1 MKFENDLHIDTAE
14 AEKRALKKVAQ
25 LLQRP
30 DQLDKVDQYKKGI
43 ARKRMGVES
52 RLKTAVH
59 SQLDGV
65 RFGIEQLKSAIENV
79 QEVRKTMRTVE
90 EMMDT
95 AFHDKH
101 IREIKDISAEHRQL
115 SSAMD
120 NLRQI
125 FTVPESVQAARD
137 QLKEDKLLEAHK
149 TIRELEISRDEL
161 LYEQHKLENGSQGDV
176 TLLNRYFQ
184 DVEVVSSELYR
195 KISSIISDSF
205 TTAKSKPELLVSAL
219 RIIEREHSIDQETS
233 RRKTYS
239 GFAPPG
245 RPKEWRESVLESLKS
260 TTEAKFRIEKTA
272 GEGWLGGQLRKI
284 GSDSVTELILL
295 KHIVAPCFPPSWNIF
310 ERFTNWYHIA
320 FANEINR
327 LIREGIEG
335 KTIIELLIFLNHY
348 ANENYM
354 GNPELGI
361 AKERLPELLD
371 GSEQA
376 ALINVYIGSTKDK
389 HKAMA

>member
-1 MKFENDLHIDTAE
+1 MKFENDLQIDTAE

-30 DQLDKVDQYKKGI
+30 DQLDKVDQYKKGSYCSQLFIISVIGI

-79 QEVRKTMRTVE
+79 QEVRKTMKTVE

-125 FTVPESVQAARD
+125 FTVPESVEAARD
-137 QLKEDKLLEAHK
+137 QLKEEKLLEAHK

-184 DVEVVSSELYR
+184 DVDVVSNELYR
-195 KISSIISDSF
+195 
-205 TTAKSKPELLVSAL
+205 
-219 RIIEREHSIDQETS
+219 
-233 RRKTYS
+233 
-239 GFAPPG
+239 
-245 RPKEWRESVLESLKS
+245 
-260 TTEAKFRIEKTA
+260 
-272 GEGWLGGQLRKI
+272 
-284 GSDSVTELILL
+284 
-295 KHIVAPCFPPSWNIF
+295 
-310 ERFTNWYHIA
+310 
-320 FANEINR
+320 
-327 LIREGIEG
+327 
-335 KTIIELLIFLNHY
+335 
-348 ANENYM
+348 
-354 GNPELGI
+354 
-361 AKERLPELLD
+361 
-371 GSEQA
+371 
-376 ALINVYIGSTKDK
+376 
-389 HKAMA
+389 